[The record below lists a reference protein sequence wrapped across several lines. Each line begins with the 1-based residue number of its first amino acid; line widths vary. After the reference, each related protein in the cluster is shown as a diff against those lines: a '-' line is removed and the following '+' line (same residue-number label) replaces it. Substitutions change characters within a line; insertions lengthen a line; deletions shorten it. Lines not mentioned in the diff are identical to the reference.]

1 MLSINKVLNRVIVA
15 QFYQQNS
22 GLFLFI
28 FFVMFGMVEGSQL
41 INYHVSLMT
50 GIIQSTAFLLIVFC
64 SWILYI
70 VKAIHFVTSTLGKPQ
85 NLFLFVLTSL
95 SPTKQFLC
103 LFLAH
108 SLVHIPVG
116 LYSIATVLVAFKQGH
131 PLIGVLIIGFNI
143 MLCSLASLV
152 SVYMLNNPS
161 SFYISPFIKIKFPKR
176 KTLIWFYFSFIL
188 NDVKLIFLVTK
199 VFSYFVLL
207 GFFQIPLDH
216 YENRIALMGLLI
228 GITAHAVLIFEI
240 RKWEDSYMSFTK
252 NLPLTVAKRYIVLAF
267 VYLVLIAPELFLLI
281 MNKVHLLDLIGTIVF
296 GVGLLLFLQSLL
308 YRLSMDM
315 DKYIQYVLIVFLLS
329 FALLLFKL
337 YLILVLIYLIV
348 SFQWYKKYFYTYES
362 FRL

>member
-1 MLSINKVLNRVIVA
+1 
-15 QFYQQNS
+15 
-22 GLFLFI
+22 
-28 FFVMFGMVEGSQL
+28 
-41 INYHVSLMT
+41 
-50 GIIQSTAFLLIVFC
+50 
-64 SWILYI
+64 
-70 VKAIHFVTSTLGKPQ
+70 
-85 NLFLFVLTSL
+85 
-95 SPTKQFLC
+95 
-103 LFLAH
+103 
-108 SLVHIPVG
+108 
-116 LYSIATVLVAFKQGH
+116 
-131 PLIGVLIIGFNI
+131 
-143 MLCSLASLV
+143 
-152 SVYMLNNPS
+152 
-161 SFYISPFIKIKFPKR
+161 
-176 KTLIWFYFSFIL
+176 
-188 NDVKLIFLVTK
+188 
-199 VFSYFVLL
+199 LL